1 MNSITRTVLVLTT
14 DAGLSAQVAA
24 LFSDRYR
31 VVTSLAEAEKPD
43 AAVCEA
49 ALLAAQ
55 DFALLKRLLAQDG
68 GCAVFLLGEAE
79 EAELERAFALGLED
93 VIAAPF
99 SATTAKMRM
108 ARALARRR
116 SGSAD
121 PLRIA
126 EAIIALDKSMIEALA
141 AAIEFR
147 SRESGDHVRRI
158 HDITA
163 HLLGETPLGRGYSAR
178 EIEEIALASILH
190 DVGKIAVPDQVLN
203 KPGKL
208 NDEEFAIMRSHTVQ
222 GEALL
227 AQIPLLQAHASSRF
241 AMDIARHHH
250 ERWDGSGYPDG
261 LRGDAISLPAQIVGL
276 ADVYDALR
284 SPRVYKPAFSR
295 TESLRMIRQ
304 GDCGAFNPALLDVF
318 LSAEPSIAAFYEPE

>member
-14 DAGLSAQVAA
+14 NAGLSAQVAA

-178 EIEEIALASILH
+178 EIEEIALSSILH

-295 TESLRMIRQ
+295 AESLRMIRQ

-318 LSAEPSIAAFYEPE
+318 LSAEPSIAAFYDPE

>member
-14 DAGLSAQVAA
+14 NAGLSAQVAA

-43 AAVCEA
+43 AAACEA

-295 TESLRMIRQ
+295 AESLRMIRQ

>member
-1 MNSITRTVLVLTT
+1 MNSITRAVLVLTT

-24 LFSDRYR
+24 FFSDRYR

-79 EAELERAFALGLED
+79 EAELERAYALGLEE

-295 TESLRMIRQ
+295 AESLRMIRQ

-318 LSAEPSIAAFYEPE
+318 LSAEPSIAAFYE

>member
-14 DAGLSAQVAA
+14 NAGLSAQVAA

-126 EAIIALDKSMIEALA
+126 EAIIALDKSMIEVLA

-147 SRESGDHVRRI
+147 SRESGDHIRRI

-295 TESLRMIRQ
+295 AESLRMIRQ

>member
-14 DAGLSAQVAA
+14 NAGLSAQVAA

-31 VVTSLAEAEKPD
+31 VVTSLVEAEKPD

-295 TESLRMIRQ
+295 AESLRMIRQ

-318 LSAEPSIAAFYEPE
+318 LSAEPSIAAFYETE

>member
-261 LRGDAISLPAQIVGL
+261 LSGDAISLPAQIVGL

-295 TESLRMIRQ
+295 AESLRMIRQ

>member
-14 DAGLSAQVAA
+14 NAGLSAQVAA

-108 ARALARRR
+108 ARALAQRR

-163 HLLGETPLGRGYSAR
+163 HLLGETPLGRGYGAR

-190 DVGKIAVPDQVLN
+190 DVGKIAVPDSVLR
-203 KPGKL
+203 KAGPLTRPEAERRGICHH
-208 NDEEFAIMRSHTVQ
+208 AQPHRAGRSAAGADPAVAGARLQPFRH
-222 GEALL
+222 GHRPPPSRALG
-227 AQIPLLQAHASSRF
+227 R
-241 AMDIARHHH
+241 
-250 ERWDGSGYPDG
+250 
-261 LRGDAISLPAQIVGL
+261 
-276 ADVYDALR
+276 
-284 SPRVYKPAFSR
+284 
-295 TESLRMIRQ
+295 
-304 GDCGAFNPALLDVF
+304 
-318 LSAEPSIAAFYEPE
+318 

>member
-1 MNSITRTVLVLTT
+1 MKSITRTVLVLTT
-14 DAGLSAQVAA
+14 NAGLSAQVAA

-208 NDEEFAIMRSHTVQ
+208 SDEEFAIMRSHTVQ

-295 TESLRMIRQ
+295 AESLRMIRQ

>member
-14 DAGLSAQVAA
+14 NAGLSAQVAA

-295 TESLRMIRQ
+295 AESLRMIRQ

-318 LSAEPSIAAFYEPE
+318 LSAEPSIAAFYE

>member
-1 MNSITRTVLVLTT
+1 MKSITRTVLVLTT
-14 DAGLSAQVAA
+14 NAGLSAQVAA

-93 VIAAPF
+93 VVAAPF

-295 TESLRMIRQ
+295 AESLRMIRQ

>member
-24 LFSDRYR
+24 FFSDRYR
-31 VVTSLAEAEKPD
+31 VATSLAEAEKPD

-79 EAELERAFALGLED
+79 EAELERAYALGLED

-121 PLRIA
+121 PLHIA

-208 NDEEFAIMRSHTVQ
+208 SDEEFAIMRSHTVQ

-284 SPRVYKPAFSR
+284 SPRVYKPAFGR
-295 TESLRMIRQ
+295 AESLRMIRQ

>member
-14 DAGLSAQVAA
+14 NAGLSAQVAA

-208 NDEEFAIMRSHTVQ
+208 SDEEFAIMRSHTVQ

-295 TESLRMIRQ
+295 AESLRMIRQ

>member
-24 LFSDRYR
+24 FFSDRYR

-79 EAELERAFALGLED
+79 EAELERAYALGLED

-147 SRESGDHVRRI
+147 SRESGEHVRRI

-295 TESLRMIRQ
+295 AESLRMIRQ

-318 LSAEPSIAAFYEPE
+318 LSAEPSIAAFYE

>member
-1 MNSITRTVLVLTT
+1 MNSITRTVLVLTR

-295 TESLRMIRQ
+295 AESLRMIRQ
-304 GDCGAFNPALLDVF
+304 GDCGAFNPVLLDVF
-318 LSAEPSIAAFYEPE
+318 LSAEQSIAAFYEPE

>member
-14 DAGLSAQVAA
+14 NAGLSAQVAA

-295 TESLRMIRQ
+295 AESLRMIRQ

-318 LSAEPSIAAFYEPE
+318 LSAEPSIAAFYDPE

>member
-1 MNSITRTVLVLTT
+1 MKSITRTVLVLTT
-14 DAGLSAQVAA
+14 NAGLSAQVAA

-31 VVTSLAEAEKPD
+31 VVTSLAEEEKPD

-295 TESLRMIRQ
+295 AESLRMIRQ

>member
-1 MNSITRTVLVLTT
+1 MNSITRTVLVLTR

-208 NDEEFAIMRSHTVQ
+208 SDEEFAIMRSHTVQ

-295 TESLRMIRQ
+295 AESLRMIRQ

-318 LSAEPSIAAFYEPE
+318 LSAEPSIAAFYE

>member
-14 DAGLSAQVAA
+14 NAGLSAQVAA
-24 LFSDRYR
+24 FFSDRYR

-79 EAELERAFALGLED
+79 EAELERAYALGLED

-261 LRGDAISLPAQIVGL
+261 LRGDAISLQAQIVGL

-295 TESLRMIRQ
+295 AESLRMIRQ

>member
-14 DAGLSAQVAA
+14 NAGLSAQVAA

-163 HLLGETPLGRGYSAR
+163 HLLGETPLGWGYSAR

-295 TESLRMIRQ
+295 AESLRMIRQ

>member
-1 MNSITRTVLVLTT
+1 MKSITRTVLVLTT
-14 DAGLSAQVAA
+14 NAGLSAQVAA

-31 VVTSLAEAEKPD
+31 VVTLLAEAEKPD

-295 TESLRMIRQ
+295 AESLRMIRQ

>member
-1 MNSITRTVLVLTT
+1 MNSITRTVLVLTR

-295 TESLRMIRQ
+295 AESLRMIRQ

>member
-1 MNSITRTVLVLTT
+1 MNSITRTVLVLTI

-295 TESLRMIRQ
+295 AESLRMIRQ

-318 LSAEPSIAAFYEPE
+318 LSAEPAIAAFYEPE

>member
-1 MNSITRTVLVLTT
+1 MNSITRTVLILTT
-14 DAGLSAQVAA
+14 NAGLSAQVAA

-295 TESLRMIRQ
+295 AESLRMIRQ

>member
-1 MNSITRTVLVLTT
+1 MNSITRIVLVLTT

-24 LFSDRYR
+24 FFSDRYR

-79 EAELERAFALGLED
+79 EAELERAYALGLED

-261 LRGDAISLPAQIVGL
+261 LRGDAISLPAQIVCL

-295 TESLRMIRQ
+295 AESLRMIRQ

-318 LSAEPSIAAFYEPE
+318 LSAEPSIAAFYE

>member
-1 MNSITRTVLVLTT
+1 MLVLTT
-14 DAGLSAQVAA
+14 NAGLSAQVAA

-163 HLLGETPLGRGYSAR
+163 HLLGETPLERGYSAR
-178 EIEEIALASILH
+178 EIEEIALAAILH

-261 LRGDAISLPAQIVGL
+261 LRGDDISLPAQIVGL

-295 TESLRMIRQ
+295 AESLRMIRQ

-318 LSAEPSIAAFYEPE
+318 LSAEPSIAAFYE

>member
-14 DAGLSAQVAA
+14 NAGLSAQVAA

-55 DFALLKRLLAQDG
+55 DFALLQRLLAQDG

-295 TESLRMIRQ
+295 AESLRMIRQ

>member
-222 GEALL
+222 GEALM

-295 TESLRMIRQ
+295 AESLRMIRQ

-318 LSAEPSIAAFYEPE
+318 LSAEPSIAAFYE

>member
-1 MNSITRTVLVLTT
+1 MNSITRTVLVLTI

-79 EAELERAFALGLED
+79 KAELERAFALGLED

-295 TESLRMIRQ
+295 AESLRMIRQ

-318 LSAEPSIAAFYEPE
+318 LSAEPAIAAFYEPE

>member
-14 DAGLSAQVAA
+14 NAGLSAQVAA

-208 NDEEFAIMRSHTVQ
+208 NNEEFAIMRSHTVQ

-295 TESLRMIRQ
+295 AESLRMIRQ

-318 LSAEPSIAAFYEPE
+318 LSAEPSIAAFYE

>member
-14 DAGLSAQVAA
+14 NAGLSAQVAA

-284 SPRVYKPAFSR
+284 SPRVYKPTFSR
-295 TESLRMIRQ
+295 AESLRMIRQ
-304 GDCGAFNPALLDVF
+304 GACGAFNPVLLDVF
-318 LSAEPSIAAFYEPE
+318 LSTEPSIAAFYE

>member
-14 DAGLSAQVAA
+14 NAGLSAQVAA

-49 ALLAAQ
+49 VLLAAQ

-276 ADVYDALR
+276 ADVYDARR

-295 TESLRMIRQ
+295 AESLRMIRQ

-318 LSAEPSIAAFYEPE
+318 LSAEPSIAAFYE

>member
-14 DAGLSAQVAA
+14 NAGLSAQVAA

-93 VIAAPF
+93 VIATPF

-295 TESLRMIRQ
+295 AESLHMIRQ

-318 LSAEPSIAAFYEPE
+318 LSAEPSIAAFYDPE

>member
-14 DAGLSAQVAA
+14 NAGLSAQVAA

-79 EAELERAFALGLED
+79 KAELERAFALGLED

-295 TESLRMIRQ
+295 AESLRMIRQ

>member
-14 DAGLSAQVAA
+14 NAGLSAQVAA

-147 SRESGDHVRRI
+147 SRESGDHIRRI

-295 TESLRMIRQ
+295 AESLRMIRQ

>member
-43 AAVCEA
+43 AAV
-49 ALLAAQ
+49 
-55 DFALLKRLLAQDG
+55 
-68 GCAVFLLGEAE
+68 
-79 EAELERAFALGLED
+79 
-93 VIAAPF
+93 
-99 SATTAKMRM
+99 
-108 ARALARRR
+108 
-116 SGSAD
+116 
-121 PLRIA
+121 
-126 EAIIALDKSMIEALA
+126 
-141 AAIEFR
+141 
-147 SRESGDHVRRI
+147 
-158 HDITA
+158 
-163 HLLGETPLGRGYSAR
+163 
-178 EIEEIALASILH
+178 
-190 DVGKIAVPDQVLN
+190 
-203 KPGKL
+203 
-208 NDEEFAIMRSHTVQ
+208 
-222 GEALL
+222 
-227 AQIPLLQAHASSRF
+227 RF

-295 TESLRMIRQ
+295 AESLRMIRQ
-304 GDCGAFNPALLDVF
+304 GDCGAFNPVLLDVF

>member
-14 DAGLSAQVAA
+14 NAGLSAQVAA

-93 VIAAPF
+93 VIATPF

-295 TESLRMIRQ
+295 AESLRMIRQ

>member
-14 DAGLSAQVAA
+14 NAGLSAQVAA

-49 ALLAAQ
+49 VLLAAQ

-295 TESLRMIRQ
+295 AESLRMIRR

>member
-14 DAGLSAQVAA
+14 NAGLSAQVAA

-79 EAELERAFALGLED
+79 ETELERAFALGLED

-295 TESLRMIRQ
+295 AESLRMIRQ

-318 LSAEPSIAAFYEPE
+318 LSAEPSIAAFYE

>member
-1 MNSITRTVLVLTT
+1 MKSITRTVLVLITN
-14 DAGLSAQVAA
+14 AGLSAQVAA

-31 VVTSLAEAEKPD
+31 VVTLLAEAEKPD

-295 TESLRMIRQ
+295 AESLRMIRQ
-304 GDCGAFNPALLDVF
+304 GDCGAFNLVLLDVF
-318 LSAEPSIAAFYEPE
+318 LSAEPSIAAFYE

>member
-1 MNSITRTVLVLTT
+1 MNSITRIVLVLTT

-284 SPRVYKPAFSR
+284 SPRVYKPTFSR
-295 TESLRMIRQ
+295 AESLRMIRQ

-318 LSAEPSIAAFYEPE
+318 LSAEPSIAAFYE